1 MNSLLIGNAD
11 KTKRLL
17 QLAQQP
23 FLLIDDGELCDA
35 FLREFPRATLFD
47 IAHHT
52 FNPLQQGIDYK
63 GARDFATAIYGE
75 KDLMTYRDGKRALTR
90 ILLQSPR
97 LDKLT
102 EVNHKGTPDALDTID
117 DLLLSPVLRRVLCNP
132 TNFSFKGSMI
142 AKIDRA
148 EVGDFDAFVLA
159 VLLVQQF
166 RKQVIVPD
174 FGFYA
179 RDFHTS
185 LIRENRLVASLNSL
199 SEVSAPMQQAL
210 LGIKSKT
217 IYRTTSDDAKRLIV
231 YTKHQEP
238 NILTRQEGTEYT
250 VGE

>member
-23 FLLIDDGELCDA
+23 FLLIDDGEVCAA
-35 FLREFPRATLFD
+35 FLSAFPRAGLFD
-47 IAHHT
+47 IAHQT

-63 GARDFATAIYGE
+63 GARDFANAIYGE
-75 KDLMTYRDGKRALTR
+75 KDLMTYRDAKRALTR
-90 ILLQSPR
+90 MLLQSPR
-97 LDKLT
+97 LDKLR
-102 EVNHKGTPDALDTID
+102 EVNHKGTSDALDTID

-132 TNFSFKGSMI
+132 TNFSFKGSLV

-148 EVGDFDAFVLA
+148 ELGDFDAFVLA
-159 VLLVQQF
+159 ILLVEQF
-166 RKQVIVPD
+166 AAQVIVPD

-217 IYRTTSDDAKRLIV
+217 IYRTTPEDAQRLIL
-231 YTKHQEP
+231 YSKHTEP
-238 NILTRQEGTEYT
+238 KILSQEGYYEETR
-250 VGE
+250 